1 MQTIGDYLKSEREA
15 RNISLSEVSHWT
27 KVSEYYLDW
36 LEKDDYEKI
45 PEGPYIKGYISSYAA
60 YIGISTDEALK
71 RFDSS
76 QRDRNKTNEM
86 LCEISEDKKRQRMN
100 GILKT
105 KRAWSLSG
113 FTICFLK
120 IKKLLMLLQII

>member
-1 MQTIGDYLKSEREA
+1 MQTIAHYLKSEREA
-15 RNISLSEVSHWT
+15 RDISLGEVSRWT
-27 KVSEYYLDW
+27 KVSKHYLDW

-76 QRDRNKTNEM
+76 QGDRNITNEM
-86 LCEISEDKKRQRMN
+86 PYEISEDKKRQRMN

-120 IKKLLMLLQII
+120 IKKLLIWL